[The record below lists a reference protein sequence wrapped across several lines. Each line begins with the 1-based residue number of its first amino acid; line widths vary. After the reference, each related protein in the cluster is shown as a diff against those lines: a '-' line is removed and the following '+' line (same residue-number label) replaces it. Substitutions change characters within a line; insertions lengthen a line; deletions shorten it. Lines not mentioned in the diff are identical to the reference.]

1 MSVVRRPPTD
11 ADPKLQTVDRA
22 LQILGLF
29 AFPGESLTVSELAR
43 RLGLHR
49 STASRLAATLTGRG
63 FLRRDGADGLELG
76 PELIRLGLIALAGR
90 YRIKA
95 AELVMNR
102 LAHDVRETVT
112 LAAPVA
118 GAVVTIAHVDGPH
131 FISSSNWI
139 GVHAPPHACSDGKVL
154 LAFGALS
161 LPGPPLERL
170 ARNTL
175 TDRHDLE
182 DALAETRRQGFAI
195 ADSEFE
201 DGLVGLAVPVREYG
215 RCVAALCVSGPG
227 YRLDRAAAQRLAPL
241 CCDAAEEIEREWGGG
256 AVA

>member
-1 MSVVRRPPTD
+1 MSVVRRPPED
-11 ADPKLQTVDRA
+11 EEPKLQTVDRA

-29 AFPGESLTVSELAR
+29 AFPGESLSVSELAR

-49 STASRLAATLTGRG
+49 STASRLAATLQSRG

-90 YRIKA
+90 FRIKT
-95 AELVMNR
+95 AEAVMHR
-102 LAHDVRETVT
+102 LAEDVRETVT

-161 LPGPPLERL
+161 RPRPPLERL
-170 ARNTL
+170 AHKTI
-175 TDRHDLE
+175 TDCDLLE
-182 DALAETRRQGFAI
+182 GALDETRRQGFAF

-215 RCVAALCVSGPG
+215 RCVAALCVSGPS
-227 YRLDRAAAQRLAPL
+227 YRLDYAAAQRLAPL
-241 CCDAAEEIEREWGGG
+241 CRDAATEIEREWGGD
-256 AVA
+256 AIA

>member
-1 MSVVRRPPTD
+1 MSVVRRPPED
-11 ADPKLQTVDRA
+11 EEPKLQTVDRA

-29 AFPGESLTVSELAR
+29 AFPGESLSVSELAR

-49 STASRLAATLTGRG
+49 STASRLAATLQSRG

-90 YRIKA
+90 FRIKT
-95 AELVMNR
+95 AEAVMHR
-102 LAHDVRETVT
+102 LAEDVRETVT

-161 LPGPPLERL
+161 RPRPPLERL
-170 ARNTL
+170 AHKTI
-175 TDRHDLE
+175 TDC
-182 DALAETRRQGFAI
+182 
-195 ADSEFE
+195 
-201 DGLVGLAVPVREYG
+201 AVPVREYG
-215 RCVAALCVSGPG
+215 RCVAALCVSGPS
-227 YRLDRAAAQRLAPL
+227 YRLDYAAAQRLAPL
-241 CCDAAEEIEREWGGG
+241 CRDAATEIEREWGGD
-256 AVA
+256 AIA